1 MVEIND
7 ESKGRED
14 HSNIR
19 FKMSITRS
27 NLCDQSDAY
36 ILLKET
42 ITLPNM
48 PAAGIAVNNTN
59 RKVIIKNCAPF

>member
-1 MVEIND
+1 
-7 ESKGRED
+7 
-14 HSNIR
+14 
-19 FKMSITRS
+19 MSITRS
-27 NLCDQSDAY
+27 NVCDQSDAY

-59 RKVIIKNCAPF
+59 RKVIIKNCAPFWCSNGYV